1 MAAELVTIYWRD
13 IPAQITAQEGRT
25 REKALLGAR
34 FQHAIDRAAMV
45 AGMDDTDSYVAQ
57 WRRESTPLSDDMAA
71 AVADEVARIDAAY
84 DPERLEHLV
93 QSGGIETRPPS
104 TRTTHPLAESRHPDD
119 RYHPQLHQPR
129 SGHRLWPT
137 VRDDR

>member
-13 IPAQITAQEGRT
+13 IPAQVTAQEGRT

-45 AGMDDTDSYVAQ
+45 AGMDDTDSYVAP
-57 WRRESTPLSDDMAA
+57 WRRESAPLSDDMAA

-93 QSGGIETRPPS
+93 QSGGIET
-104 TRTTHPLAESRHPDD
+104 
-119 RYHPQLHQPR
+119 
-129 SGHRLWPT
+129 
-137 VRDDR
+137 

>member
-13 IPAQITAQEGRT
+13 IPAQIPAQEGRT

-45 AGMDDTDSYVAQ
+45 AGMDDADSYVAQ
-57 WRRESTPLSDDMAA
+57 RRRESTPLSDDMAA

-93 QSGGIETRPPS
+93 QSGGIET
-104 TRTTHPLAESRHPDD
+104 
-119 RYHPQLHQPR
+119 
-129 SGHRLWPT
+129 
-137 VRDDR
+137 

>member
-1 MAAELVTIYWRD
+1 MAAELITIYWRD
-13 IPAQITAQEGRT
+13 IPAQVTAQEGRT

-57 WRRESTPLSDDMAA
+57 WRRESAPLSDNMAA
-71 AVADEVARIDAAY
+71 AVAAKIAHIDAAY

-93 QSGGIETRPPS
+93 QAGGIET
-104 TRTTHPLAESRHPDD
+104 
-119 RYHPQLHQPR
+119 
-129 SGHRLWPT
+129 
-137 VRDDR
+137 